1 MIDCDGEGTYEV
13 VRKTCDS
20 GNEDSGTGQRA
31 HTASWPDSSAGANL
45 ISIDAYLDAHW
56 HILKYPGNKNV
67 YVDRIGCS

>member
-31 HTASWPDSSAGANL
+31 HTASWPDSSAGANVTF
-45 ISIDAYLDAHW
+45 D
-56 HILKYPGNKNV
+56 
-67 YVDRIGCS
+67 